1 MMTPTQIILRSPALR
16 LAGFA
21 MLGLGVMN
29 ASVAPYISL
38 VAIERIGISESTY
51 SLVLTSAAM
60 VAVSSAVLMGV
71 LGDQRG
77 RRHLIA
83 VLTALCSATGL
94 ALMAFAPSTLA
105 LVLCHAFLFPL
116 GSALYGQIFALA
128 RLAGPQAA
136 GAADGVLGIIRSGM
150 SISFMAMLIFWTFAF
165 GAGVDVMWVYESA
178 LIAAL
183 ALCAMVW
190 FLWPRGAGVTWDDRP
205 SGLNLREAFA
215 ELAHPQVASR
225 LLMMGAIN
233 ACAMLYFVLIGLVFE
248 ASPLRDASDVAL
260 YVGMVAGW
268 EVPCLILLPRL
279 VARISRSTLIAVG
292 AAAYGLHVLLMPI
305 WVDTPLLWLGTLIAG
320 VGGTAFIG
328 LSITYYQDL
337 LQDRPGAASA
347 MLALQKLVAD
357 VLGASAFAIGM
368 AIGGYQTVAVMGFVL
383 TLGGALALY
392 LADRT
397 GWLVPVKAR
406 TVR

>member
-1 MMTPTQIILRSPALR
+1 MTPTQTILRSPALR

-38 VAIERIGISESTY
+38 VAIERIGVSEGTY
-51 SLVLTSAAM
+51 ALVLVAAAA
-60 VAVSSAVLMGV
+60 VAVLSAVLMGV

-83 VLTALCSATGL
+83 GLTALASFVGL
-94 ALMAFAPSTLA
+94 GLMAFAPSPLA

-128 RLAGPQAA
+128 RLAGPQAP

-150 SISFMAMLIFWTFAF
+150 SIAFMAMLIFWTFAF
-165 GAGVDVMWVYESA
+165 GAGVDVMWVYDSA

-183 ALCAMVW
+183 ALLLMVW

-205 SGLNLREAFA
+205 SGLNLREALR
-215 ELAHPQVASR
+215 ELARPLIASR
-225 LLMMGAIN
+225 LFMLGAIN
-233 ACAMLYFVLIGLVFE
+233 ASAMLYFVLIGLVFE
-248 ASPLRDASDVAL
+248 ASPIRDASDVAL
-260 YVGMVAGW
+260 YVGLVAGW

-279 VARISRSTLIAVG
+279 VAYVSRGTLIAVG

-305 WVDTPLLWLGTLIAG
+305 WVDTVWLWAGTLIAG

-347 MLALQKLVAD
+347 MLALQKLIAD
-357 VLGASAFAIGM
+357 ILGASAFAIGM
-368 AIGGYQTVAVMGFVL
+368 AIGGYQTVAVMGFAL
-383 TLGGALALY
+383 TLGGAMALY
-392 LADRT
+392 WADRT
-397 GWLVPVKAR
+397 GWLTAR
-406 TVR
+406 AAGTVS

>member
-1 MMTPTQIILRSPALR
+1 MTPTQTILRSPALR

-38 VAIERIGISESTY
+38 IAIERIGVSESTY
-51 SLVLTSAAM
+51 SLMLTCAAM

-83 VLTALCSATGL
+83 ALTALASATGL

-165 GAGVDVMWVYESA
+165 GAGVDVMWVYDSA

-183 ALCAMVW
+183 ALLAMMW
-190 FLWPRGAGVTWDDRP
+190 FLWPRGAEVTWQDRP
-205 SGLNLREAFA
+205 SGLNFRAALK
-215 ELAHPQVASR
+215 ELAHPHVASR
-225 LLMMGAIN
+225 LFMMGAIN

-248 ASPLRDASDVAL
+248 ASPIRDASDVAL

-292 AAAYGLHVLLMPI
+292 AAAYGFHVLLMPI
-305 WVDTPLLWLGTLIAG
+305 WVDTPMLWLGTLIAG

-368 AIGGYQTVAVMGFVL
+368 ALGGYQTVAVMAFVL

-392 LADRT
+392 WADRT
-397 GWLVPVKAR
+397 GWLVPAKPQ

>member
-1 MMTPTQIILRSPALR
+1 MTPTQMILRSPALR
-16 LAGFA
+16 LAAFA

-29 ASVAPYISL
+29 ASIAPYISL
-38 VAIERIGISESTY
+38 VAIERIGVSEGTY
-51 SLVLTSAAM
+51 ALILTAAAV

-77 RRHLIA
+77 RRSKIA
-83 VLTALCSATGL
+83 VLTALASVLGL
-94 ALMAFAPSTLA
+94 GMMTVAPSAIA

-128 RLAGPQAA
+128 RLAGPQAP

-150 SISFMAMLIFWTFAF
+150 SLAFMAMLLFWTFAF
-165 GAGVDVMWVYESA
+165 GAGVDVMWVYDSS

-183 ALCAMVW
+183 AVLAMLW
-190 FLWPRGAGVTWDDRP
+190 FMWPRGAQVTWEDRP
-205 SGLNLREAFA
+205 SGLNLRAA
-215 ELAHPQVASR
+215 LKELAHPHVASR
-225 LLMMGAIN
+225 LMMFGAIN
-233 ACAMLYFVLIGLVFE
+233 AAAMLYFVLIGLVFE
-248 ASPLRDASDVAL
+248 ASPVRDASDVAL
-260 YVGMVAGW
+260 YVGLVAGV

-279 VARISRSTLIAVG
+279 AGHISRSTLIAIG
-292 AAAYGLHVLLMPI
+292 AAAYGLHVLMMPI
-305 WVDTPLLWLGTLIAG
+305 WADTAWLWLGALIAG

-337 LQDRPGAASA
+337 LQDRPGGASA

-357 VLGASAFAIGM
+357 VLGASAFAVGM
-368 AIGGYQTVAVMGFVL
+368 AIGSYQTVAIMGFTL
-383 TLGGALALY
+383 ALGGALALY
-392 LADRT
+392 WADRT
-397 GWLVPVKAR
+397 GWLVPPKAQ